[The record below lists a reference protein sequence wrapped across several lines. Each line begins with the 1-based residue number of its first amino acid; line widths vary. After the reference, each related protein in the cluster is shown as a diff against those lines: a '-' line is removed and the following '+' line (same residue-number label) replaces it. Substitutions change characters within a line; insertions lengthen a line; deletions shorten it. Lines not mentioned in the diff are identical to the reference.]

1 MALSGFVEALLAIQ
15 NGGLAR
21 RRILGDEGAL
31 MEEELVSC
39 QPLLSRNDSMW
50 IMLVDMRLLPL
61 LRSRRHAPN
70 E

>member
-1 MALSGFVEALLAIQ
+1 
-15 NGGLAR
+15 
-21 RRILGDEGAL
+21 